1 MQFQRPAALP
11 GVFFDS
17 DMGVN
22 MDSALALAVLYGA
35 SSRIKV
41 IGLAVTNPNLEAA
54 AFCDVVARFY
64 TTGGRLKV
72 TPPLYHFPIGYAGE
86 GAAASASMLSKA
98 LAAKA
103 DDGSP
108 VFAINV
114 KDLSE
119 TAEVQ
124 VVLRNALSAQK
135 DGNALM
141 VVTGPATDLIR
152 VLALLGNREM
162 IAAKI
167 GALILGAGDFS
178 GSAVDPRIRAD
189 VAAAR
194 RVFAEWPTPVVV
206 VGREAGAAV
215 PYPGASIAS
224 DFAWATTHP
233 IVEAYRASKPTPY
246 DVPSQAVLAALYAT
260 DMKGDLLKL
269 SETGRIEVLDDGRT
283 KFMPSPSGTH
293 RYLLTASDPS
303 LKANVVKAFTT
314 LTSAKPAI
322 PAGRGRGAAAATG
335 QQQPAKPS
343 QP

>member
-35 SSRIKV
+35 ASKVKV
-41 IGLAVTNPNLEAA
+41 IGLTVTNPNLEAA
-54 AFCDVVARFY
+54 AFCDVVARFS

-72 TPPLYHFPIGYAGE
+72 TPPLYHFPVGYTGD
-86 GAAASASMLSKA
+86 GAAAAGSMLSKA
-98 LAAKA
+98 LAVKGE
-103 DDGSP
+103 DGSP
-108 VFAINV
+108 VFAVNV
-114 KDLSE
+114 RDVSD
-119 TAEVQ
+119 TGEVP
-124 VVLRNALSAQK
+124 VMLRNALSAQK
-135 DGNALM
+135 DSAALM
-141 VVTGPATDLIR
+141 VVTGPATNLVR
-152 VLALLGNREM
+152 MLALPGNREM

-178 GSAVDPRIRAD
+178 GKAVDPRIKAD
-189 VAAAR
+189 VPAAR
-194 RVFAEWPTPVVV
+194 RIFAEWPTPIVV
-206 VGREAGAAV
+206 VGREAGDAV
-215 PYPGASIAS
+215 PYPGGSIAA

-233 IVEAYRASKPTPY
+233 IVEAWKASKPMPS

-283 KFMPSPSGTH
+283 KFTPSASGTH
-293 RYLLTASDPS
+293 RYLLTASDAAWR
-303 LKANVVKAFTT
+303 ANVVKAFTA
-314 LTSAKPAI
+314 LASAKPAA
-322 PAGRGRGAAAATG
+322 PAGRGRGPAAASG
-335 QQQPAKPS
+335 QQQPAKPV